1 MRETMKQ
8 IEKNKENDRQII
20 NTQIANEINERKM
33 AIARLPLHED
43 VHRIIQRLHCQ
54 PIRTG
59 VMWPCNNKGCKQE
72 CNAYDGM
79 CKQCAPHEA

>member
-1 MRETMKQ
+1 MRETMI
-8 IEKNKENDRQII
+8 IENNKKNDRQTI

-33 AIARLPLHED
+33 AIAGLPLHED
-43 VHRIIQRLHCQ
+43 VYRIIQHLHCQ

-59 VMWPCNNKGCKQE
+59 VMWPCNKKGCKQE

-79 CKQCAPHEA
+79 CKKCASHEA